1 MEPLSFDNVIKEC
14 NKKDTLKRKE
24 ARTIGNSKGQA
35 EAMKKGEVSPFS
47 FNDVIQN
54 TLLSQLLH
62 FAQRNFV
69 ILNFA

>member
-1 MEPLSFDNVIKEC
+1 VIHLNNAQIESMEPLSFDNVIKEC

-54 TLLSQLLH
+54 TL
-62 FAQRNFV
+62 
-69 ILNFA
+69 